1 MWHNLM
7 TVEFY
12 FHREQVELT
21 CDLLSHILGCF
32 NENELLG
39 KYQDLFLEG
48 LSHPQMLVKELILR
62 QVNIITA
69 SKQLHKI

>member
-1 MWHNLM
+1 MIVDFCL
-7 TVEFY
+7 
-12 FHREQVELT
+12 HREQVELT

-32 NENELLG
+32 DENELLG
-39 KYQDLFLEG
+39 KYQDLFLDG

-69 SKQLHKI
+69 TSQFN